1 MKDKNIIKFQ
11 AFYFLLIGAVG
22 CFTPYI
28 NVYLEKSIG
37 LEGSQI
43 GLITAISLILGVC
56 VILFGVLLEIKQ
68 ENIISC

>member
-43 GLITAISLILGVC
+43 GFTYTWCMCHSIMG
-56 VILFGVLLEIKQ
+56 
-68 ENIISC
+68 NYWR

>member
-37 LEGSQI
+37 LEAHK
-43 GLITAISLILGVC
+43 LV
-56 VILFGVLLEIKQ
+56 
-68 ENIISC
+68 